1 MSLYLVRFQHQDEN
15 VTCCLVRAC
24 GREQAFAQV
33 DKWLSQDCRKID
45 TDLYMDLEDKYLLRI
60 EGISEIDKVDD
71 LEKYLPLINRY
82 WPQEES
88 LISTRNN

>member
-24 GREQAFAQV
+24 CKEKAYSQV

-60 EGISEIDKVDD
+60 EGISEIDKIDD

-82 WPQEES
+82 SPQEDG
-88 LISTRNN
+88 LISSRHN